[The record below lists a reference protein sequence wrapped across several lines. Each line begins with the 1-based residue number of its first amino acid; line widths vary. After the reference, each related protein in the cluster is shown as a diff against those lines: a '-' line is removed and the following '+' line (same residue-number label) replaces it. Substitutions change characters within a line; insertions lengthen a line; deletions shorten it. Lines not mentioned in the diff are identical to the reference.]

1 MKELLFKEREEVY
14 LFFSQCL
21 FLTKVI
27 ILPATF
33 AFKRTLKMTCQ
44 LFFLRNSF
52 LYLEDMKKE

>member
-14 LFFSQCL
+14 LFSQCL

-27 ILPATF
+27 ILLATF
-33 AFKRTLKMTCQ
+33 AFKRTLRMTCQ